1 MAKKY
6 YYATFSYMS
15 KEREGCY
22 VKEHMTGSAEEGENV
37 LAGIF
42 KTATKYLV
50 DKAFVDTI
58 QVDSII
64 EVSKTDYEEIKEW
77 ERAVSPHVLTADIR
91 GDDPVEAYLPAT
103 DEVKEE
109 RKHPI
114 FDDCEEAVGGEVKH
128 TFMLSLNGMYISGIT
143 HEQLKELAEAAA
155 LELHPEAKKM
165 AEGGDAAKK

>member
-15 KEREGCY
+15 KTREGCY
-22 VKEHMTGSAEEGENV
+22 AKEHMTGCAEEGENV

-50 DKAFVDTI
+50 DKAYIDTI

-64 EVSKTDYEEIKEW
+64 EISKADCEEMKEW
-77 ERAVSPHVLTADIR
+77 ERAVSPHTAIADIR
-91 GDDPVEAYLPAT
+91 GDDPVEAYLPAGNG
-103 DEVKEE
+103 VKEE

-114 FDDCEEAVGGEVKH
+114 FDDCEETVNGEVVH

-165 AEGGDAAKK
+165 AEGEDGK

>member
-22 VKEHMTGSAEEGENV
+22 VKEHVTGCAEEGKNII
-37 LAGIF
+37 AGIF
-42 KTATKYLV
+42 KTATKYLG
-50 DKAFVDTI
+50 DKAHVDTI
-58 QVDSII
+58 QVDSFI
-64 EVSKTDYEEIKEW
+64 EINKTDCEEIRKW
-77 ERAVSPHVLTADIR
+77 ERAVSSYTPTANIR

-114 FDDCEEAVGGEVKH
+114 FDDCEETVGGEVKH

-165 AEGGDAAKK
+165 AEGGDADKK